1 VKQTG
6 TSLTF
11 VVQSEREMM
20 AATRQREI
28 CDSSIKLPLG
38 ACTLSSL
45 RAGNAVEE
53 WNLHSRCTGEA
64 ATRSGLT
71 NREPTISKP
80 ANAALINLRRHK
92 LRCDVYGFSELVGR
106 HVDHNPLGPKRA

>member
-1 VKQTG
+1 
-6 TSLTF
+6 
-11 VVQSEREMM
+11 MM

-38 ACTLSSL
+38 AWYCPLGQFL
-45 RAGNAVEE
+45 MHAIEFARRQCRGGMEFD
-53 WNLHSRCTGEA
+53 LRCTGEA

-80 ANAALINLRRHK
+80 ANAASSTSGGTN
-92 LRCDVYGFSELVGR
+92 
-106 HVDHNPLGPKRA
+106 